1 MWLPGWLVK
10 FNLKSVKKIYLF
22 LFVITALTVFSELA
36 IAMQAIV
43 VKGNRVL
50 FSLDNSETAQVSVNS
65 LVIATDKTVQ
75 AKIIQVR
82 GERAVGQVIKGS
94 AKVSQSFRILSRET
108 KKTNAQSGFFA
119 GLSSNTMDIA
129 LTSTT
134 RLKMQGLGFNLTGF
148 YDYPLLPDF
157 VLRGMAGYETFKA
170 TGSLSTCPGGEC
182 SVNLNYLT
190 AHGYAQYDIAK
201 YDKGSRF
208 WLGLGIGFLFLTSG
222 SSEIINTD
230 SLATNQIF
238 ILATGMDVALQ
249 GGKAFPIQIDYFLY
263 PDGDIKTQQ
272 INLRLGYK
280 F

>member
-1 MWLPGWLVK
+1 M
-10 FNLKSVKKIYLF
+10 KKIYLF
-22 LFVITALTVFSELA
+22 LFVFTALTFFSEFTYAL
-36 IAMQAIV
+36 QAIV

-50 FSLDNSETAQVSVNS
+50 FSLDNSEAVQISVNS
-65 LVIATDKTVQ
+65 LVISADKGSQV
-75 AKIIQVR
+75 KIIQVR
-82 GERAVGQVIKGS
+82 GVRAVGQVIKGS
-94 AKVSQSFRILSRET
+94 AKVSQNFRILSGET
-108 KKTNAQSGFFA
+108 KKVNAQSGFLA
-119 GLSSNTMDIA
+119 GLSSNTMTIA
-129 LTSTT
+129 LSATNTLT
-134 RLKMQGLGFNLTGF
+134 LQGLGFNLTGF
-148 YDYPLLPDF
+148 YDYPFLADF

-170 TGSLSTCPGGEC
+170 SGSLSTCPGGEC

-208 WLGLGIGFLFLTSG
+208 WLGMGVGFLYLTSG

-230 SLATNQIF
+230 SMSTNQIF
-238 ILATGMDVALQ
+238 ILATGMDVALS
-249 GGKAFPIQIDYFLY
+249 GRTAFPIQLDYFLY